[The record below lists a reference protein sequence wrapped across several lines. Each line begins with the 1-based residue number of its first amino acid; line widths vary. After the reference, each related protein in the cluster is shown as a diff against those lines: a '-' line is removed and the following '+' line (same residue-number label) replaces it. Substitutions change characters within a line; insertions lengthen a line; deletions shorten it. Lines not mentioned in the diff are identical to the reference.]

1 MKKLIIIFIILLS
14 VIFIYI
20 NIHVNNNNNY
30 QEKLIKEI
38 KDNYKIK
45 ENINNAYKYDNYTIF
60 TTKKNIYVLDIN
72 YNLILKDKN
81 IKIKAKEQVIYKNN
95 QLMILKTKQIDNKLI
110 YNYYDLDNKLIKKV
124 EMEI

>member
-1 MKKLIIIFIILLS
+1 M
-14 VIFIYI
+14 

-30 QEKLIKEI
+30 QEELIKEI

-60 TTKKNIYVLDIN
+60 TTKKNIYVLDTN

-81 IKIKAKEQVIYKNN
+81 IKIKDKDQIIYKNN
-95 QLMILKTKQIDNKLI
+95 QLMILKTKLIDNKLI

>member
-14 VIFIYI
+14 LIFVYM
-20 NIHVNNNNNY
+20 NIQVNNNNNY
-30 QEKLIKEI
+30 QKELIKEI

-45 ENINNAYKYDNYTIF
+45 ENINNAYKYDNYIIF
-60 TTKKNIYVLDIN
+60 TAKKNIYVLDIN

>member
-1 MKKLIIIFIILLS
+1 M
-14 VIFIYI
+14 

-30 QEKLIKEI
+30 QEELKKEI

-45 ENINNAYKYDNYTIF
+45 ENINNAYKYDNYIVF

-72 YNLILKDKN
+72 YNQILKEDN
-81 IKIKAKEQVIYKNN
+81 IKIKDKDQIIYKNN
-95 QLMILKTKQIDNKLI
+95 KLMILKVKRKDNKLI